1 MLIVGSAGNE
11 GNKEWGKVTMPGDSK
26 KMLTIGAVSLD
37 STVATFSSHGPTL
50 DGRIKP
56 DLVSIG
62 RMTATVGQNGLIE
75 YTNGTSFSSP
85 FLTGLIGS
93 LWSINPKL
101 NRNELIGIVKKSAHQ
116 FQCPDSILGYGIPD
130 FKIAFQNVLKTL
142 KQEENYAINGL
153 MKVSMTDS
161 CLMVVGL
168 NEPKYN
174 SHSYSLRILNEK
186 GEVILDENF
195 ESYDYVFTL
204 SDTIKKENN
213 ELFVVVESPFEQ
225 LTLRLRI

>member
-1 MLIVGSAGNE
+1 
-11 GNKEWGKVTMPGDSK
+11 
-26 KMLTIGAVSLD
+26 
-37 STVATFSSHGPTL
+37 
-50 DGRIKP
+50 
-56 DLVSIG
+56 
-62 RMTATVGQNGLIE
+62 
-75 YTNGTSFSSP
+75 
-85 FLTGLIGS
+85 
-93 LWSINPKL
+93 
-101 NRNELIGIVKKSAHQ
+101 
-116 FQCPDSILGYGIPD
+116 
-130 FKIAFQNVLKTL
+130 
-142 KQEENYAINGL
+142 
-153 MKVSMTDS
+153 
-161 CLMVVGL
+161 MVVGL